1 MTLIVDEIALL
12 ITLCWKVSLEMIELF
27 YFKWSLSGLMNSLFL
42 MKSQN
47 LFKWFRGWIFRSSH
61 WRCSIKK
68 GVHTNFAVF
77 TGRHLCWSLFLK
89 KLHFWNFIKTRL
101 QHKCSSV
108 NLVKFLGTPIL
119 KNTCK
124 RLLLNIQIIK
134 ISWTVYTIVG
144 D

>member
-1 MTLIVDEIALL
+1 MIQRVNIQ
-12 ITLCWKVSLEMIELF
+12 KQPLEVF
-27 YFKWSLSGLMNSLFL
+27 Y
-42 MKSQN
+42 
-47 LFKWFRGWIFRSSH
+47 
-61 WRCSIKK
+61 KK
-68 GVHTNFAVF
+68 GVHTNFAIF

-144 D
+144 DWKWLAAWHFCEVFLSHKIDQLNFFIQLELVWFDG